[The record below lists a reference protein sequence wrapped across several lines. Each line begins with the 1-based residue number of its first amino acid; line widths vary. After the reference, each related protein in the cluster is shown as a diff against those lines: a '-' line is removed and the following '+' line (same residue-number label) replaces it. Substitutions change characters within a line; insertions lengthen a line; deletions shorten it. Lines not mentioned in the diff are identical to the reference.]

1 VAAQWQ
7 AAFGEASGAARSS
20 LIPVKVRPCQPRGL
34 LADLVAID
42 VVGLGEDAARDAF
55 IGGMRAAEAG
65 KYVPARS
72 DAPPPFPGAGDVGSA
87 RATGGASGDVAA
99 SAAESSPRPAGASG
113 RGGGGRPPR
122 IRCDHVLSLG
132 AWSGEQTW
140 AGRRTHRSYSQPGA
154 DAMTVV
160 ENAFYTEG
168 RRLTQPGSLGETYQL
183 LRERRDGNKQDLA
196 WLGLVRPDEAE
207 LAAIGAEFGLH
218 ELAVEDA
225 VQAHQRPKL
234 ERYGTTLFVVLR
246 AARYNDAQEEVEFS
260 ELHVFVGDDFVIT
273 VRHGDAPDLPSVR
286 LRLESEPQMLARGPE
301 AVLYA
306 ILDRLVDD
314 YAPVVAGLEHD
325 IDEIETEVFGGDPE
339 VSRRIYE
346 LSREVIEF
354 QRAVKPLHAML
365 DALAAGFAKY
375 GVDSE
380 LQRHLR
386 DVSDHVVVVV
396 ERVEGFRQ
404 LLANILTVNAALVG
418 QRQNEEMK
426 TLSEA
431 SLAQNEEVKKIS
443 AWAAILFAPTLIGTV
458 YGMNFK
464 RMPELGWMFG
474 YPFALAL
481 MALVSATLY
490 VVFSKKR
497 WL

>member
-1 VAAQWQ
+1 MA
-7 AAFGEASGAARSS
+7 
-20 LIPVKVRPCQPRGL
+20 
-34 LADLVAID
+34 
-42 VVGLGEDAARDAF
+42 
-55 IGGMRAAEAG
+55 
-65 KYVPARS
+65 
-72 DAPPPFPGAGDVGSA
+72 
-87 RATGGASGDVAA
+87 
-99 SAAESSPRPAGASG
+99 
-113 RGGGGRPPR
+113 
-122 IRCDHVLSLG
+122 
-132 AWSGEQTW
+132 
-140 AGRRTHRSYSQPGA
+140 
-154 DAMTVV
+154 VV

-168 RRLTQPGSLGETYQL
+168 RRVAQPGTLSETYQL
-183 LRERRDGNKQDLA
+183 LRDRRDDRKQNLA
-196 WLGLVRPDEAE
+196 WIGLARPEEREVASI
-207 LAAIGAEFGLH
+207 ATEFDLH

-246 AARYNDAQEEVEFS
+246 AARYDDAREEVEFS
-260 ELHVFVGDDFVIT
+260 ELHVFNGDDFVIT
-273 VRHGDAPDLPSVR
+273 VRHGDAPDLSRVR
-286 LRLESEPQMLARGPE
+286 RRMESDPELLARGPE

-306 ILDRLVDD
+306 ILDRVVDD
-314 YAPVVAGLEHD
+314 YALVVDGLGND
-325 IDEIETEVFGGDPE
+325 IDEIETEVFRGDPA

-354 QRAVKPLHAML
+354 QRAAKPLLGML

-375 GVDSE
+375 GVDTD
-380 LQRHLR
+380 LQQSLR

-396 ERVEGFRQ
+396 ERIEGFRQ

-426 TLSEA
+426 TLTEA

-458 YGMNFK
+458 YGMNFES
-464 RMPELGWMFG
+464 MPELGWVFG
-474 YPFALAL
+474 YPFALGL

-490 VVFSKKR
+490 LLFNQRR